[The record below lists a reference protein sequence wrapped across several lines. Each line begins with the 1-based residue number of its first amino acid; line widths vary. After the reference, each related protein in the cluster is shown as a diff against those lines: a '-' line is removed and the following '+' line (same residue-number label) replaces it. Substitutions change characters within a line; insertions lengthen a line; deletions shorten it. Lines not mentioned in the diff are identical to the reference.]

1 MKKILIIG
9 VIILSIFLIYL
20 TTIDKKVYYLVLGD
34 EISLGM
40 VEEGYYQKGYSEYV
54 SEYLKNR
61 NKLEIYIPDYATMN
75 YQITDIINDI
85 TNNKEIEESNKTIKN
100 ALIKADLITISI
112 GNNDI
117 LQKISNEKKLTKI
130 DYNKLKKNIDSILED
145 MDKMQKLI
153 RSYSKEDIIQIG
165 IYINNEDE
173 KIDELIHYANERIK
187 TISNNNKITYIDTY
201 EIIST
206 NKTPKFYPTEEE
218 YKKISEAII
227 NVINTN
233 LLNN

>member
-9 VIILSIFLIYL
+9 VIILSVFIIYL
-20 TTIDKKVYYLVLGD
+20 TTLDKKVYYLVLGD

-40 VEEGYYQKGYSEYV
+40 VEEGYYQKGYADYIK
-54 SEYLKNR
+54 EYLEEK
-61 NKLEIYIPDYATMN
+61 NKLDIYIPDYATNN
-75 YQITDIINDI
+75 YQITDVINDI
-85 TNNKEIEESNKTIKN
+85 NNNKEIEETNKTIKN

-130 DYNKLKKNIDSILED
+130 DYKKLKNNIDTILED
-145 MDKMQKLI
+145 MDKMQQLI
-153 RSYSKEDIIQIG
+153 REYSKEDIIQIG

-173 KIDELIHYANERIK
+173 KIDELIHYANEKAK
-187 TISNNNKITYIDTY
+187 TISNKNKIAYIDLY
-201 EIIST
+201 EILNT
-206 NKTPKFYPTEEE
+206 NKTPKIYPTEKE
-218 YKKISEAII
+218 YKLISEATINII
-227 NVINTN
+227 NNN

>member
-20 TTIDKKVYYLVLGD
+20 TTLDKKVYYLVLGD

-40 VEEGYYQKGYSEYV
+40 VEEGYYQKGYTEYIL
-54 SEYLKNR
+54 EYLKEK
-61 NKLEIYIPDYATMN
+61 NKLEIYIPDYATNN
-75 YQITDIINDI
+75 YQITDVINDI
-85 TNNKEIEESNKTIKN
+85 NNNKEIEESKQTLKN

-130 DYNKLKKNIDSILED
+130 DYNKLKKNIDTILDD

-165 IYINNEDE
+165 IYINNEDK
-173 KIDELIHYANERIK
+173 KIDELIHYANEKLK
-187 TISNNNKITYIDTY
+187 TISNKNKITYIDTY

-206 NKTPKFYPTEEE
+206 DKTPKIYPTEEE

-233 LLNN
+233 LLNS

>member
-1 MKKILIIG
+1 MKKILILA
-9 VIILSIFLIYL
+9 VIILSVFIIYL
-20 TTIDKKVYYLVLGD
+20 TTLDKKVYYLALGD

-40 VEEGYYQKGYSEYV
+40 VEEGYYQKGYTEYV
-54 SEYLKNR
+54 LEYLKNK
-61 NKLEIYIPDYATMN
+61 NKLEIYIPDYATNN

-85 TNNKEIEESNKTIKN
+85 NNNKEIEESNKTIKN

-117 LQKISNEKKLTKI
+117 LQKISNEKKMTKI
-130 DYNKLKKNIDSILED
+130 DYNKLKKNIDTILED

-153 RSYSKEDIIQIG
+153 REYSKEDIIQVG

-173 KIDELIHYANERIK
+173 KIDELIHYTNEKIK
-187 TISNNNKITYIDTY
+187 EITNKNKITYIDIY

-206 NKTPKFYPTEEE
+206 NKTPKIYPTEEE
-218 YKKISEAII
+218 YKMIGEAII